1 MKNNPWSVISQ
12 EHYSLWSWF
21 LVHLCEMISPRGVG
35 YFLKVLI
42 LWVVSGVRRQKISQN
57 EKNFCLSHSLSQES
71 FFIIFSF
78 IVHICK
84 MIKSQGIFFILLI
97 FKILIFRVVRG
108 VKGEERAKMTK
119 KYVSLT
125 PYLRNRTLMIVVFAT
140 HL

>member
-1 MKNNPWSVISQ
+1 MKNNPSNVISQ

-21 LVHLCEMISPRGVG
+21 LVHFVKWYLQGGGG

-57 EKNFCLSHSLSQES
+57 EKNFCLSHSLSEES

-108 VKGEERAKMTK
+108 VKGEKRAKMTK

>member
-1 MKNNPWSVISQ
+1 
-12 EHYSLWSWF
+12 
-21 LVHLCEMISPRGVG
+21 
-35 YFLKVLI
+35 
-42 LWVVSGVRRQKISQN
+42 
-57 EKNFCLSHSLSQES
+57 
-71 FFIIFSF
+71 
-78 IVHICK
+78 

-108 VKGEERAKMTK
+108 VKGEKKAKMTK

>member
-1 MKNNPWSVISQ
+1 MIMIFGALVWNDISKGG
-12 EHYSLWSWF
+12 WGGGGGG
-21 LVHLCEMISPRGVG
+21 RGG

-42 LWVVSGVRRQKISQN
+42 LWVVSGVKRQKISQN
-57 EKNFCLSHSLSQES
+57 EKNFCLSHSLSEES

-78 IVHICK
+78 IVDMCK

-108 VKGEERAKMTK
+108 VKGEKKAKMTK

>member
-1 MKNNPWSVISQ
+1 M
-12 EHYSLWSWF
+12 
-21 LVHLCEMISPRGVG
+21 
-35 YFLKVLI
+35 
-42 LWVVSGVRRQKISQN
+42 
-57 EKNFCLSHSLSQES
+57 
-71 FFIIFSF
+71 
-78 IVHICK
+78 CK

-108 VKGEERAKMTK
+108 VKGEKKAKMTK

>member
-1 MKNNPWSVISQ
+1 MKNNPSNVISQ

-21 LVHLCEMISPRGVG
+21 LVHLCEMISPKGVG

-57 EKNFCLSHSLSQES
+57 EKNFCLSHSLSEES